1 MSGDNP
7 FGSDDLSASTSGAD
21 SFHGA
26 AGARLMETSFGG
38 DNPFAAAQDDEEVRP
53 SARARPRE
61 RRAVAPRPLAPRPL
75 APARSRRV
83 DEMFQIHAALTTSR
97 PSSPIRR
104 IRPTRSTP

>member
-61 RRAVAPRPLAPRPL
+61 RRARAAHRNASHFRRGQCCSWNGWWSKICPLAIAIAASHAL
-75 APARSRRV
+75 LPAA
-83 DEMFQIHAALTTSR
+83 M
-97 PSSPIRR
+97 
-104 IRPTRSTP
+104 